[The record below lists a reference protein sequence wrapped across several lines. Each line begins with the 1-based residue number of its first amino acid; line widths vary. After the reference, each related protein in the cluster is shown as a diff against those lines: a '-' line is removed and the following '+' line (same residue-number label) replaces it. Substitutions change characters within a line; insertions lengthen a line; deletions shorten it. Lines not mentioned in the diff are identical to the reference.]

1 MKPIVF
7 FRVLKG
13 ENKMENRNRTF
24 QPKPEWLKI
33 KEHYGGAREEVEA
46 LLKSLSLN
54 TVCNDANCPNL
65 MECFCRKTATFMIL
79 GKNCTRNCTFCTVM
93 KGEPEGIDKEE
104 PEHVAEAV
112 KRLQLKHSV
121 VTSVTRDDLPDGGAG
136 HFAAVIKEIRRI
148 NSDVTIEVLVPD
160 FAGSKA
166 ALEEV
171 VSAGPDIISHNI
183 ETVQRLYPQVRPVA
197 IYSRSLELLSNIKYM
212 NADILTKSGLM
223 LGLGEEKDEVI
234 KTFKDLKAVGASILS
249 VGQYLAP
256 SKNHHPVI
264 EYIHPDAFDE
274 YKRIALNLGFRFVD
288 SAPFVRSSYHAGEV
302 FEVNLENERVR

>member
-54 TVCNDANCPNL
+54 TVCNEANCPNL

-274 YKRIALNLGFRFVD
+274 YKRIALNLGFRFVA

>member
-54 TVCNDANCPNL
+54 TVCNEANCPNL